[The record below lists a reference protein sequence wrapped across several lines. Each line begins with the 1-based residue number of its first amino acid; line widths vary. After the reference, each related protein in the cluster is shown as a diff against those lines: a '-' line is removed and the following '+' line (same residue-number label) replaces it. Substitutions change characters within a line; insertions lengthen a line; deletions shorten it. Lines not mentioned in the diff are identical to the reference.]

1 MSKHVSFHLFIRS
14 RSWWVGTNLAAMGLL
29 SSSLLGRLLGRHF
42 LTSSF
47 DTCLKFPLFWQYFS
61 SHQDSRLTEGKF
73 SRKKCLALQMLKL
86 GKWKLSQ
93 SYNFWK
99 SLHFHVLYALYWWL
113 SENTNFVLQESEGFP
128 VDHYQ
133 LFFCL
138 WFLLSL
144 LDTGW
149 SQNYLQIYVLKFLWS
164 LWLQENNCLRN
175 VIKSSSNSE
184 VAE

>member
-1 MSKHVSFHLFIRS
+1 MSKHTSCSH
-14 RSWWVGTNLAAMGLL
+14 GTSLL
-29 SSSLLGRLLGRHF
+29 LSAGSSSLKTFFNFFFWHLF
-42 LTSSF
+42 EVSFVLTIPFFTSR
-47 DTCLKFPLFWQYFS
+47 FWVDWRKIFQ
-61 SHQDSRLTEGKF
+61 
-73 SRKKCLALQMLKL
+73 KKCLALQMLKL

-99 SLHFHVLYALYWWL
+99 SLHIHVLYALYWWL

-144 LDTGW
+144 LDTGC

-164 LWLQENNCLRN
+164 LWLQEKNCLRI
-175 VIKSSSNSE
+175 VMKSSSDSE
-184 VAE
+184 VSE